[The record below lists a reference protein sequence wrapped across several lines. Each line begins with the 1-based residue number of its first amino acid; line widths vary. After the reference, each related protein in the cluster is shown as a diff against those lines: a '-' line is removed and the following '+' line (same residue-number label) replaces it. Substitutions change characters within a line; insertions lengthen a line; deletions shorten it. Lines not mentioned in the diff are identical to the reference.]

1 MPTKKEGDE
10 MIVHIVMFTFK
21 EENKKANIIQAKQML
36 ENLMGAVPTLR
47 SMDVG
52 INFSTE
58 ERAMDLSIITS
69 FESKE
74 GLDAYAVHPEH
85 LKVVDFIKSVVEY
98 SKVVDYEKP

>member
-1 MPTKKEGDE
+1 MV
-10 MIVHIVMFTFK
+10 VHIVTFQFK
-21 EENKKANIIQAKQML
+21 EENKQTNIIQAKQML

-52 INFSTE
+52 LNFSKE
-58 ERAMDLSIITS
+58 ERAMDMSIITV

-85 LKVVDFIKSVVEY
+85 LKVVDFIKTVVEY
-98 SKVVDYEKP
+98 SKVVDYERAS